1 MKLPRG
7 LRLDVRGQV
16 VNDLQSQRFP
26 LMLSRD
32 PDADYPVSFTLTEF
46 LESGTT
52 VNTVGRSAN
61 AVPQLAYSEHRV
73 TVKNPLTGYR
83 PVTTVFHRPSH
94 RSLVVSYDIYEGK
107 IGGSLSRRYRVE
119 NDILNISA
127 PLDFDFTNQIVPR
140 FVDALSA
147 FNANYGTIL
156 GEGKETLEM
165 LLLNLRRLREAY
177 RAVRHGDLRSLRR
190 VIQGYHKGSWRPAT
204 AGNLWL
210 EFRYGLMPLF
220 HDIHD
225 VMMDWHRTNKKIH
238 KLYRMSFGHGDTITN
253 GFTTLGSGA
262 SLYTYAIAGKV
273 TFTRSHRYGFVM
285 SDEDGYATFNGGSF
299 RPVSDWKEL
308 ATAFLNPVA
317 TAWELVP
324 FSFVADWFVNV
335 GDILQQ
341 QGQLYRNVSISDG
354 FSRRQSKVTNV
365 QFEPFDS
372 PLIDRRVEIRNFRFV
387 EPHSFYQ
394 RDWVDAIPSLTI
406 SIDTE
411 FRSIKHV
418 IDSIFLLSQRVKR

>member
-7 LRLDVRGQV
+7 LRSDARGQV
-16 VNDLQSQRFP
+16 VNDLQAQRFP
-26 LMLSRD
+26 LMLTRD
-32 PDADYPVSFTLTEF
+32 TESDFPSTFTVTRFQQSGANRNQYSNGACPD
-46 LESGTT
+46 
-52 VNTVGRSAN
+52 
-61 AVPQLAYSEHRV
+61 LAFSEHRL

-83 PVTTVFHRPSH
+83 PVTSVFHRPSFRAIVASFDVH
-94 RSLVVSYDIYEGK
+94 SGPIAGPLAKVMHVEGML
-107 IGGSLSRRYRVE
+107 LSVP
-119 NDILNISA
+119 LQ
-127 PLDFDFTNQIVPR
+127 LDFDFSSQIAPR

-190 VIQGYHKGSWRPAT
+190 VIQGYHKGTWRPAT

-225 VMMDWHRTNKKIH
+225 VMMDWHSIH
-238 KLYRMSFGHGDTITN
+238 KRALKAYRMSFGHGDTVTVP
-253 GFTTLGSGA
+253 FRMLGPQIPSDIPAFSGR
-262 SLYTYAIAGKV
+262 V
-273 TFTRSHRYGFVM
+273 TFSRSHRFGFVM
-285 SDEDGYATFNGGSF
+285 SDEDGFATFNGGSF
-299 RPVSDWKEL
+299 RPVSDWKDL

-341 QGQLYRNVSISDG
+341 QGQLYNNVSISDG
-354 FSRRQSKVTNV
+354 FSRRRSVVSNV
-365 QFEPFDS
+365 SFDNYDS
-372 PLIDRRVEIRNFRFV
+372 DILDRRMSIQRFQFS

-394 RDWVDAIPSLTI
+394 RDFTDRIPSVNL

-411 FRSIKHV
+411 FHSFKHV
-418 IDSIFLLSQRVKR
+418 IDSIFLLTQRIKR